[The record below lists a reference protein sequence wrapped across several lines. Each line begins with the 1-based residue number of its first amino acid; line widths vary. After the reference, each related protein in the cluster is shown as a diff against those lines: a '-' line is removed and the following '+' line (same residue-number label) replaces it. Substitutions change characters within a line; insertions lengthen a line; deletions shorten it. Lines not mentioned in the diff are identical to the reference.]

1 MDTKEKNIAIGSIQN
16 HQVDDG
22 IVFLK
27 LSNDNSTEL
36 IFKHN
41 IDKKHIQFHFCVN
54 GFSKFQFNDGRY
66 AFPVSSNNSIL
77 LYNPVQELPINALLY
92 PNSLVI
98 SILISIKKFHGLF
111 SNQADQISFLNKDN
125 IGNKFYKEKKLEPM
139 MSVVLNQMVQ
149 LSVHESMHNLYLRAK
164 VFELMSFY
172 FNRSKEMDI
181 EQCPF
186 LVDDKNI
193 KKIRLAKEIIISR
206 MIEPPSLTVLAS
218 EVEISLK
225 KLKEGFKQVYGASVF
240 VFLLDYKMQVS
251 KTLLSS
257 GNYNVNEVAL
267 KVGYS
272 TATHFINA
280 FKKKFGTT
288 PKKYLMTI

>member
-1 MDTKEKNIAIGSIQN
+1 MDIKEKNIAIGSIQN

-41 IDKKHIQFHFCVN
+41 IDKKHIQFHFCVK

-77 LYNPVQELPINALLY
+77 LYNPVQELPINALLN

-288 PKKYLMTI
+288 PKKYLMSL

>member
-1 MDTKEKNIAIGSIQN
+1 LNIKEKNIAKGTIQDFL
-16 HQVDDG
+16 VGEG
-22 IVFLK
+22 IIVLK
-27 LSNDNSTEL
+27 ISNDLEDN
-36 IFKHN
+36 
-41 IDKKHIQFHFCVN
+41 KKFNYDINKNYIQFHFCLKGSCKFLFNN
-54 GFSKFQFNDGRY
+54 GSY
-66 AFPVSSNNSIL
+66 SFPIDNGSSIM
-77 LYNPVQELPINALLY
+77 LYNPQQELPIDAFLY
-92 PNSLVI
+92 PGSLVL
-98 SILISIKKFHGLF
+98 SVLISIKEFHGLF

-125 IGNKFYKEKKLEPM
+125 IDNKFYKEKKMGPM
-139 MSVVLNQMVQ
+139 ILVVLNQMIQ
-149 LSVHESMHNLYLRAK
+149 QSLHESMYKLYLKGK
-164 VFELMSFY
+164 VFELMSLY
-172 FNRSKEMDI
+172 FNKNKDMDI

-206 MIEPPSLTVLAS
+206 MIEPPTLNELAN

-225 KLKEGFKQVYGASVF
+225 KLKQGFKQVYGASVY

-251 KTLLSS
+251 KRLLSS

-267 KVGYS
+267 RIGYS

-288 PKKYLMTI
+288 PKKYLMSL

>member
-1 MDTKEKNIAIGSIQN
+1 MNTKEKNIAIGSIQN

-41 IDKKHIQFHFCVN
+41 IDKKHIQFHFCVK

-77 LYNPVQELPINALLY
+77 LYNPVQELPINALLN

-206 MIEPPSLTVLAS
+206 MIEPPSLTDLAS

-288 PKKYLMTI
+288 PKKYLMSL

>member
-1 MDTKEKNIAIGSIQN
+1 MNIKEKNIAKGTIQDFL
-16 HQVDDG
+16 VGEG
-22 IVFLK
+22 IIVLK
-27 LSNDNSTEL
+27 ISNDLEDN
-36 IFKHN
+36 
-41 IDKKHIQFHFCVN
+41 KKFNYDINKNYIQFHFCLKGSCKFLFNN
-54 GFSKFQFNDGRY
+54 GSY
-66 AFPVSSNNSIL
+66 SFPIDNGSSIM
-77 LYNPVQELPINALLY
+77 LYNPQQELPIDAFLY
-92 PNSLVI
+92 PGSLVL
-98 SILISIKKFHGLF
+98 SVLISIKEFHGLF

-125 IGNKFYKEKKLEPM
+125 IDNKFYKEKKMGPM
-139 MSVVLNQMVQ
+139 ILVVLNQMIQ
-149 LSVHESMHNLYLRAK
+149 QSLHESMYKLYLKGK
-164 VFELMSFY
+164 VFELMSLY
-172 FNRSKEMDI
+172 FNKNKDMDI

-206 MIEPPSLTVLAS
+206 MIEPPTLNELAN

-225 KLKEGFKQVYGASVF
+225 KLKQGFKQVYGASVY

-251 KTLLSS
+251 KRLLSS

-267 KVGYS
+267 RIGYS

-288 PKKYLMTI
+288 PKKYLMSL

>member
-1 MDTKEKNIAIGSIQN
+1 MDIKEKNIAIGSIQN

-41 IDKKHIQFHFCVN
+41 IDKKHIQFHFCVK
-54 GFSKFQFNDGRY
+54 GFSKFQFNDERY

-77 LYNPVQELPINALLY
+77 LYNPVQELPINALLN

-125 IGNKFYKEKKLEPM
+125 IGNKFYKEKILEPM

-149 LSVHESMHNLYLRAK
+149 LSVHESMHNLYLKAK

-288 PKKYLMTI
+288 PKKYLMSL